1 MTAHNCHCN
10 EEYRGHLSDSP
21 WRDAL
26 AALVSPVVRLHRLRN
41 IRSQML
47 RDALY
52 DHDGCNARGDDG

>member
-10 EEYRGHLSDSP
+10 EEYEARLLDSP

-26 AALVSPVVRLHRLRN
+26 AALASPIVRLHRLRN
-41 IRSQML
+41 IRTQML
-47 RDALY
+47 RDALC